1 MELLKL
7 LLVLFIFFLSRLSY
21 SLKSL
26 QDDIKLDEENIEE
39 PSSLTSDEF
48 DPFEFDRFI
57 PNGFGGLR
65 YILY

>member
-1 MELLKL
+1 MLFKL
-7 LLVLFIFFLSRLSY
+7 LLVLFIFFLSILSY

-26 QDDIKLDEENIEE
+26 QDDIQLDEEKNEE

-48 DPFEFDRFI
+48 DPLEFERRI
-57 PNGFGGLR
+57 PKGFGGLR